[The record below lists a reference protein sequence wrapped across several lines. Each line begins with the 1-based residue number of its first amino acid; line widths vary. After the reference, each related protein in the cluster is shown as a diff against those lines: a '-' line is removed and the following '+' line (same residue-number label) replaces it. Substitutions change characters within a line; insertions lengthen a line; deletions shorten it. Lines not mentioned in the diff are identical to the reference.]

1 MTQHSSTG
9 DRNIDGARS
18 GRWRTFGIGEGV
30 DSKVIQP
37 QLLRL
42 GNIRTATR
50 VGDALSII
58 VDGFADVAGKLGIG
72 LDCNYSQA
80 CCDVDNLRPRTIT
93 DFWIKNDRRCWR
105 GGRHGCG

>member
-1 MTQHSSTG
+1 MWSHHGSTVHEIYSYHSSTG

-50 VGDALSII
+50 VWCACVCVCVFVFVYVYVCVHACLCMGAW
-58 VDGFADVAGKLGIG
+58 VVRVFAVV
-72 LDCNYSQA
+72 YY
-80 CCDVDNLRPRTIT
+80 
-93 DFWIKNDRRCWR
+93 
-105 GGRHGCG
+105 